1 MTGDVDNAAY
11 ANNDLAGQFVT
22 TAKDADASIYTL
34 QNGSKGIGMY
44 KYNGANI
51 QGFRA
56 YLPYTAPA
64 EGGALRMVFDDV
76 TTGIEGIEVN
86 DGGKTAIY
94 DLSGRRVSRMTKGLY
109 IVNGKKVFIK

>member
-1 MTGDVDNAAY
+1 
-11 ANNDLAGQFVT
+11 
-22 TAKDADASIYTL
+22 
-34 QNGSKGIGMY
+34 
-44 KYNGANI
+44 
-51 QGFRA
+51 
-56 YLPYTAPA
+56 
-64 EGGALRMVFDDV
+64 MVFDDV